1 MGTLGIAM
9 KATKWA
15 ARKGGRPAGRALLRR
30 AGGGTPKVAFSPHVN
45 IHRAPKPPRRGLL
58 GRRAPVADPAG
69 VLAELQDGRIDTE
82 EALERLGEMREGLAA
97 QLPSGGDRWGARGA
111 SVGASSGG
119 GRWS

>member
-1 MGTLGIAM
+1 MGTIGMAYRG
-9 KATKWA
+9 AKWA
-15 ARKGGRPAGRALLRR
+15 AKKGRKPAAMAVLRK
-30 AGGGTPKVAFSPHVN
+30 AGGGAPKLSLSPHFN

-69 VLAELQDGRIDTE
+69 VLAELQDGRIDTD

-97 QLPSGGDRWGARGA
+97 QLPSGGDRWGARGP

>member
-1 MGTLGIAM
+1 MGTLGMAYRG
-9 KATKWA
+9 AKWA
-15 ARKGGRPAGRALLRR
+15 AKKGRKPAARAVLKRTV
-30 AGGGTPKVAFSPHVN
+30 GTPKVAFSPHVN

-69 VLAELQDGRIDTE
+69 VLAELRDGRIDTD
-82 EALERLGEMREGLAA
+82 EALERLGEMRDGLAA
-97 QLPSGGDRWGARGA
+97 QLPGGGDRWGARGA